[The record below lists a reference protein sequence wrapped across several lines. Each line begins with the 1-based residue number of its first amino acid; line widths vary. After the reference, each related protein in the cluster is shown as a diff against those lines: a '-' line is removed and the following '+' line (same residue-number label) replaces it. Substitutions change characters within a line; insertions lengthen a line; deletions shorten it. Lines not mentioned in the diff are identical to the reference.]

1 MKQIILA
8 SLWLLPL
15 PLWAATQ
22 DSRQMEQ
29 VANQFLQ
36 SQHGQDGYGYQLKWQ
51 PRKPAMPAC
60 GQPLQAAWPAGNARP
75 QQSVLLTCAAQG
87 WSLSLPVLASELQ
100 LVLVTTRLMRAGE
113 VLQADDIKLAPVNN
127 RSQLSQGIRD
137 QTLLL
142 GQMVRSTLPPGTML
156 TASQVRSP
164 FVVKMNQPVKL
175 QIRGDGFAV
184 NSDATALGNAAAGER
199 VNVRVANG
207 KVISALVEADG
218 SVSVQLP

>member
-1 MKQIILA
+1 MKQTIIA
-8 SLWLLPL
+8 SLLLLPVSG
-15 PLWAATQ
+15 WGAVQ
-22 DSRQMEQ
+22 DGRQMEQ

-36 SQHGQDGYGYQLKWQ
+36 AQHGQDGYGYQLKLQ
-51 PRKPAMPAC
+51 ARKPAMPAC
-60 GQPLQAAWPAGNARP
+60 GQPLQASWPAGNARP
-75 QQSVLLTCAAQG
+75 QQSVLLTCVEQG

-100 LVLVTTRLMRAGE
+100 MVLVTTRLMRAGE

-127 RSQLSQGIRD
+127 RSQLNQGIRD
-137 QTLLL
+137 QKLLL

-164 FVVKMNQPVKL
+164 FVVKMNQPLKL

-184 NSDATALGNAAAGER
+184 SSDATALGNAAAGER
-199 VNVRVANG
+199 VNVRVTNG

-218 SVSVQLP
+218 SVSVQMP